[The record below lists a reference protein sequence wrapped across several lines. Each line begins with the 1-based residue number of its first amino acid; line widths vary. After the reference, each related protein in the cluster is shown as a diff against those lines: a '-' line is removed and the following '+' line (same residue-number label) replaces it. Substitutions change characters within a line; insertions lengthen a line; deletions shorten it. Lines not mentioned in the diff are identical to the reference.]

1 MKQKNKKKYLL
12 FIPIIVIV
20 ILLFSTIYFIDLMKF
35 NKNHKDYDETYM
47 IKMMYLVADE
57 KITSKEDTISDVADY
72 DNDKALTLKRLPI
85 IKSIKETLDNMSNCD
100 RTSEDY
106 INYIKLLSSLNE
118 TYKEIKEV

>member
-1 MKQKNKKKYLL
+1 MDRFGRIN
-12 FIPIIVIV
+12 
-20 ILLFSTIYFIDLMKF
+20 
-35 NKNHKDYDETYM
+35 
-47 IKMMYLVADE
+47 
-57 KITSKEDTISDVADY
+57 